1 MPVKPQNGTGDSGLL
16 VANQLQVQGNDATFT
31 IVEGV
36 DLVIPKG
43 RTLGI
48 VGESG
53 SGKTTVA
60 MGLLGFSREGTR
72 ISAGSVSLSG
82 ENILSLSP
90 ADLRARRGRDIS
102 YVPQDP
108 STGLHPGIRI
118 GVALR
123 EMLSVHTSNVE
134 NIDARVEQVL
144 RETQLPTDAEFQRRY
159 PFELSGGQQQ
169 RVAIALA
176 LVCRPS
182 VIIMD
187 EPTTGLDVTTQA
199 RLIEVIRDLVKV
211 NGTSLVYVSH
221 DLGVV
226 RSLDDDVAVMYGGR
240 IVEQGPVDEVFTN
253 PMHPYTRGL
262 LEAVPRA
269 LTKAFK
275 PRAIAGDAVEPW
287 DWPTGCPFAPR
298 CSLHSAECDV
308 SMPAAVWPNQ
318 SHMIRCLNFEDALKE
333 KIALEPVERKND
345 QGTENAPK
353 EIVLTIK
360 NLHASYSCSKLL
372 KGKNLTDA
380 VNDVSFSVEIGSC
393 LAIVGESGSGKSTTL
408 RCIAG
413 LHEPRLGVME
423 FKGEVLSGRPRQRHG
438 DIRRL
443 VQIVPQNPDSSLNP
457 KMTVGEII
465 ERPLALYSRVP
476 KEARHQRVLELLEL
490 VHLRPAMG
498 ARYASELS
506 GGEKQRVAI
515 ARALAAEPSLLLCD
529 EVVSALDVAVQA
541 GILELLEELR
551 NDLGMTLVF
560 VTHDLGV
567 VRSIASQVVVMKNGQ
582 VVETGTTKEI
592 FENPRDTYT
601 QELLGAIPHLRPTD
615 YPGAPE

>member
-1 MPVKPQNGTGDSGLL
+1 MSVTQHSATGNSNLL
-16 VANQLQVQGNDATFT
+16 VANQLQVQGNDGTFT
-31 IVEGV
+31 IIEGV

-43 RTLGI
+43 RTLAI

-72 ISAGSVSLSG
+72 ISAGTVSLNG
-82 ENILSLSP
+82 EDILSLSP

-123 EMLSVHTSNVE
+123 EMLSVHTNNVE

-199 RLIEVIRDLVKV
+199 RLIEVIRDLVRV

-226 RSLDDDVAVMYGGR
+226 RSLADDVAVMYGGR
-240 IVEQGPVDEVFTN
+240 IVEQGPVDEVFMN

-298 CSLHSAECDV
+298 CSHHSADCDV
-308 SMPAAVWPNQ
+308 SMPAAVWPKE
-318 SHMIRCLNFEDALKE
+318 SHMLRCINFENALKQ
-333 KIALEPVERKND
+333 KTALEPVERKND
-345 QGTENAPK
+345 HLDAGGQKEN
-353 EIVLTIK
+353 VLTIN
-360 NLHASYSCSKLL
+360 NLHANYSRSKLL
-372 KGKNLTDA
+372 KGKKIVDA
-380 VNDVSFSVEIGSC
+380 VNDVSFDVEAGSC

-423 FKGEVLSGRPRQRHG
+423 FKGEVLAGRARQRHG

-476 KEARHQRVLELLEL
+476 KEVRHQRVLELLEL

-551 NDLGMTLVF
+551 NNLGMTLVF

-592 FENPRDTYT
+592 FENPRDAYT

>member
-1 MPVKPQNGTGDSGLL
+1 MPVTPQNATGISQLL
-16 VANQLQVQGNDATFT
+16 VANQLQVQGNDGTFT
-31 IVEGV
+31 IVEDV
-36 DLVIPKG
+36 DLVIPRG

-72 ISAGSVSLSG
+72 ISSGTVFLNG

-90 ADLRARRGRDIS
+90 IDLRARRGRDIS

-118 GVALR
+118 GAALR
-123 EMLSVHTSNVE
+123 EMLGVHSNNVE
-134 NIDARVEQVL
+134 DIDARVEQVL

-199 RLIEVIRDLVKV
+199 RLIEVIRDLVRV

-226 RSLDDDVAVMYGGR
+226 RSLADDVAVMYGGR

-298 CSLHSAECDV
+298 CSHHSAECDV
-308 SMPAAVWPNQ
+308 SMPAAVWPED
-318 SHMIRCLNFEDALKE
+318 SHMLRCINFEKALLQKTT
-333 KIALEPVERKND
+333 LEPVERKFD
-345 QGTENAPK
+345 QETDDSDK
-353 EIVLTIK
+353 EIVLTVN
-360 NLHASYSCSKLL
+360 NLHANYNRSKLL
-372 KGKNLTDA
+372 KGKKSNDA
-380 VNDVSFSVEIGSC
+380 VNDVSFNVETGSC

-413 LHEPRLGVME
+413 LHEPRLGLME
-423 FKGEVLSGRPRQRHG
+423 FKGEVLEGRSRQRHG

-443 VQIVPQNPDSSLNP
+443 IQIVPQNPDSSLNP

-476 KEARHQRVLELLEL
+476 KKARHQRVLELLEL